1 MTRQTMRLTRRTVL
15 AASALAALQPA
26 FAQTPAY
33 PSRPVRWLVGYPPC
47 GGTDTIARIVTK
59 ARGELAGQNFLVDNK
74 PGASAN
80 IAGFELTRAPADG
93 YTVMSADN
101 GLLVFNPVMY
111 KKMGF
116 APSKDMK
123 PAGLLARLHLLIA
136 VPPNHP
142 ANNYREL
149 VAWIKEQK
157 NGVQYAA
164 SSVGSPLHLAMARLA
179 AESKLNL
186 THVPYKGAAPAI
198 QDFLSGQVNLI
209 CNDYSSAAAHV
220 KAGKMKVLAVISGK
234 RVSAL
239 PNVPTVSEAGGP
251 PNFEAYAWQGMVV
264 PAGTPDAVIGQFNEL
279 LNRALNQKEVVDKL
293 NELGVEATPSTPAQM
308 AGFWAKESDIWQP
321 LIRQLDISMD

>member
-1 MTRQTMRLTRRTVL
+1 MKDSFHIKRRSLL
-15 AASALAALQPA
+15 AGAALAALAPA
-26 FAQTPAY
+26 YAQTAKY
-33 PSRPVRWLVGYPPC
+33 PSRTVRWLVGYPPG
-47 GGTDTIARIVTK
+47 GGTDTIARIVAT
-59 ARGELAGQNFLVDNK
+59 AMGSLTGQTFIIDNK

-80 IAGFELTRAPADG
+80 IAGHELTRAAPDG

-123 PAGLLARLHLLIA
+123 PAGLLGRLHLLIA
-136 VPPNHP
+136 VQPNHP
-142 ANNYREL
+142 ANSYKEL

-186 THVPYKGAAPAI
+186 SHVPYKGAAPAM
-198 QDFLSGQVNLI
+198 QDFLAGQVAVI
-209 CNDYSSAAAHV
+209 CNDYSSAAPHV

-234 RVSAL
+234 RIAAL

-251 PNFEAYAWQGMVV
+251 PNFEAYAWQGVVV
-264 PAGTPDAVIGQFNEL
+264 PAGTPDSTISQFNGML
-279 LNRALNQKEVVDKL
+279 TKVLGQKEVVDKL
-293 NELGVEATPSTPAQM
+293 TELGVEATPSTPAQM
-308 AGFWAKESDIWQP
+308 ASFWAKESDIWQP
-321 LIRQLDISMD
+321 LIRHLDITMD

>member
-1 MTRQTMRLTRRTVL
+1 MKNRFLLTRRSLL

-26 FAQTPAY
+26 FAQQAKY
-33 PSRPVRWLVGYPPC
+33 PSRTVRWIIGYPP
-47 GGTDTIARIVTK
+47 GGGSDTIARIVAT
-59 ARGELAGQNFLVDNK
+59 ALSSVAGQTVVVDNK

-80 IAGFELTRAPADG
+80 IAGHELTRSAPDG
-93 YTVMSADN
+93 HTVMTADN

-116 APSKDMK
+116 SPSKEMK

-198 QDFLSGQVNLI
+198 QDFLSGQVQLI
-209 CNDYSSAAAHV
+209 CNDYSSAAPHV

-234 RVSAL
+234 RISAL

-251 PNFEAYAWQGMVV
+251 ANFEAYAWQGMVM
-264 PAGTPDAVIGQFNEL
+264 PAATPDTLISQFNEL
-279 LNRALNQKEVVDKL
+279 LNRALSQKEVVDKL

-308 AGFWAKESDIWQP
+308 ASFWSKESDIWQP

>member
-1 MTRQTMRLTRRTVL
+1 MQTRFPLTRRSLL

-26 FAQTPAY
+26 FAQAKY
-33 PSRPVRWLVGYPPC
+33 PSRTLRWIVGYPP
-47 GGTDTIARIVTK
+47 GGGSDTIARIVAT
-59 ARGELAGQNFLVDNK
+59 ALGTAAGQSVIVDNR

-80 IAGFELTRAPADG
+80 IAGHELTRAAPDG
-93 YTVMSADN
+93 YTVMTADN

-209 CNDYSSAAAHV
+209 CNDYSSAAPHV